1 MIKHYGGE
9 GFENLV
15 AEGITVVDF
24 YADWCGPCAMLA
36 PELEKLVKENTEVQV
51 LKIDTDSHSA
61 IAQDFGVTAIPTVL
75 LFKDGKKL
83 KETKGYMTFEQLKTF
98 VQV

>member
-9 GFENLV
+9 RFDTIV
-15 AEGITVVDF
+15 ANGITVVDF
-24 YADWCGPCAMLA
+24 YADWCGPCSMLA

-51 LKIDTDSHSA
+51 LKIDTDAHPTISR
-61 IAQDFGVTAIPTVL
+61 DFGVTAIPTVL
-75 LFKDGKKL
+75 LFKDGKKI
-83 KETKGYMTFEQLKTF
+83 KETKGYMTLEQLKTF